1 MYEIER
7 EFFDVVGD
15 DLGIGKLHS
24 KRVKCSDVWTT
35 LQTSVVLDFVDPIRC
50 LGRVITAFNYYD
62 HSDVNN
68 EVNIMQ
74 ILNIYSA
81 QSQNTTVSFYW
92 VR

>member
-7 EFFDVVGD
+7 EFFDVVGE

-24 KRVKCSDVWTT
+24 KRVKFSDVWTT
-35 LQTSVVLDFVDPIRC
+35 LQTSEVLDFVDPIRC

-62 HSDVNN
+62 RSEANN

-74 ILNIYSA
+74 ILSIYSA
-81 QSQNTTVSFYW
+81 QSLNTTVSFHW
-92 VR
+92 VK